1 MKVLLVLWPV
11 IAFFA
16 LLPLLVINGMIVE
29 ELFTYSQRGI
39 VNACLIPAGHLLV
52 YLLIG
57 LIVLRKF
64 KKITTKSIKLVLAIL
79 ASGIVAVGAQ
89 LFARS
94 FGEGIRSIDCASYCA
109 GTLYSS
115 PGLPIETFATW
126 ITLALA
132 FVFISLLTYII
143 YKKSNT

>member
-1 MKVLLVLWPV
+1 MKVLLILWPV

-16 LLPLLVINGMIVE
+16 LLPVLMINGMIVE
-29 ELFTYSQRGI
+29 KLFTYSQRDI

-79 ASGIVAVGAQ
+79 ASGIVTVGAQ

-94 FGEGIRSIDCASYCA
+94 FGEGIRSIDCANNCA
-109 GTLYSS
+109 GTLYFS
-115 PGLPIETFATW
+115 PGLPVETFATW
-126 ITLALA
+126 IALFLALM
-132 FVFISLLTYII
+132 FISAYTYVI
-143 YKKSNT
+143 YKRSDK